1 MKKIKYSIFVPVLVI
16 AASLSSCKDSFL
28 DLQPYTQVSIDAAV
42 ATEADLLVALRGN
55 YASFRSVNLY
65 GRTIPT
71 IGDLSADN
79 AYISLRNSGR
89 YFAFDQYSITTNN
102 SDYEGMWNDSYT
114 AILRSNN
121 IINSKLTDNANVN
134 QLKGEA
140 YALRALAYFNL
151 VRNFAKSYT
160 DDPTSPGVPL
170 VMVYDP
176 TLKPTR
182 NTVDE
187 VYKQIEE
194 DLDKAYNLMT
204 VYSGSARFSKYAA
217 KALSAKVSLYKGDY
231 TKAAANAKDVIDN
244 SGFTLVAADKL
255 VAYWASPAS
264 NTAAVKTETLFEV
277 SADATLHAGT
287 DELGYIYN
295 QAGYGDLL
303 ANPELYKLYAET
315 DVRKKLI
322 IVGSRSQA
330 ENPAHIVNKY
340 SNVSGDRDDKKV
352 LRLSEVYLIAAEAHY
367 RLANEVEALKHLKLL
382 VAQRDPELVYAS
394 TGPALL
400 EDIILERRKEL
411 AFEGD
416 RFYDFNRLKR
426 DIVRVGGN
434 YKVKEIK
441 FGNNFRI
448 GPIPQA
454 ERNANTNISQNA
466 GY

>member
-1 MKKIKYSIFVPVLVI
+1 MKKSNLIISILSVTFAGL
-16 AASLSSCKDSFL
+16 LSSCSDSFL
-28 DLQPYTQVSIDAAV
+28 DLQPYTQVSNDAAV

-55 YASFRSVNLY
+55 YASFRTVNLY

-79 AYISLRNSGR
+79 VYISSRNSGR

-114 AILRSNN
+114 AILRANN
-121 IINSKLTDNANVN
+121 IINSKLADNANVN

-151 VRNFAKSYT
+151 VRNFAKSFSE
-160 DDPTSPGVPL
+160 DPSAPGVPL
-170 VMVYDP
+170 VLAYDP

-182 NTVDE
+182 NTVTE
-187 VYKQIEE
+187 VYKQIED

-231 TKAAANAKDVIDN
+231 AKAAANAKDVIDN
-244 SGFTLVAADKL
+244 SGFTLVTPDRL

-264 NTAAVKTETLFEV
+264 NAATVKTETLFEV
-277 SADATLHAGT
+277 SADATLNVGT
-287 DELGYIYN
+287 DELGYIYS

-322 IVGSRSQA
+322 LVGSRSQA
-330 ENPAHIVNKY
+330 ENPAHIVNKFP
-340 SNVSGDRDDKKV
+340 NVSGDRDDKKV
-352 LRLSEVYLIAAEAHY
+352 LRLSEVYLIAAEAHQ
-367 RLANEVEALKHLKLL
+367 RLSNEVEALKHLNAL
-382 VAQRDPELVYAS
+382 VAQRDPALVYAS
-394 TGPALL
+394 AGPALL
-400 EDIILERRKEL
+400 EDILLERRKEL

-454 ERNANTNISQNA
+454 ERNANTNISQNG

>member
-1 MKKIKYSIFVPVLVI
+1 MKKFNSKIFFPALAL
-16 AASLSSCKDSFL
+16 AAFLTSCSDSFL
-28 DLQPYTQVSIDAAV
+28 DLQPYTQVSNDVAV

-79 AYISLRNSGR
+79 TFISSRNSGR

-140 YALRALAYFNL
+140 YSLRALAYFNL
-151 VRNFAKSYT
+151 LRNFAKSYT
-160 DDPTSPGVPL
+160 DDPKSPGVPL
-170 VMVYDP
+170 ILVYDP
-176 TLKPTR
+176 TLKPAR
-182 NTVDE
+182 NTVEE
-187 VYKQIEE
+187 VYKQIET
-194 DLDKAYNLMT
+194 DLDKAYTLLT
-204 VYSGSARFSKYAA
+204 VYTGSARFSKYAA
-217 KALSAKVSLYKGDY
+217 RALSAKISLYKGDY
-231 TKAAANAKDVIDN
+231 AKTIVYAKDVIDN
-244 SGFTLVAADKL
+244 SGFTLVGPDKL

-264 NTAAVKTETLFEV
+264 NSATVKTETLFEV
-277 SADATLHAGT
+277 SADATLNVGT
-287 DELGYIYN
+287 DELGYIYS
-295 QAGYGDLL
+295 QAGYGDFL
-303 ANPELYKLYAET
+303 ANPELYRLYADT

-322 IVGSRSQA
+322 TVGARSQA
-330 ENPAHIVNKY
+330 ENPAYIVNKFP
-340 SNVSGDRDDKKV
+340 NVSGDRDDKKV
-352 LRLSEVYLIAAEAHY
+352 IRLSELYLIAAEAQY
-367 RLANEVEALKHLKLL
+367 RLANEVEALKYLNAL
-382 VAQRDPELVYAS
+382 VAQRDPALIYAS
-394 TGPALL
+394 TGNALL
-400 EDIILERRKEL
+400 QDILLERRKEL

-416 RFYDFNRLKR
+416 RYYDFNRLKL

-434 YKVKEIK
+434 YKLKEIK

-448 GPIPQA
+448 GPIPQS
-454 ERNANTNISQNA
+454 ERNANTNIAQNT